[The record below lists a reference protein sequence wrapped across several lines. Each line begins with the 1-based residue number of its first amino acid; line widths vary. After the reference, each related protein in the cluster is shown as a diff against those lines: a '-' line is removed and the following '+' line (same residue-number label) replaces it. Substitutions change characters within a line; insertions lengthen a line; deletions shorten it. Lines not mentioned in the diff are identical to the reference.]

1 MLNNIDN
8 ISDIEKAYPLIV
20 KEVMKH
26 IEEVKKT
33 DTESSLF
40 DIILDFCFKNEM
52 QVELV
57 GDAIASDVYFKSF
70 IEKECSTQG
79 LLKKRETEMEKW

>member
-40 DIILDFCFKNEM
+40 NIILDFCFKNEM